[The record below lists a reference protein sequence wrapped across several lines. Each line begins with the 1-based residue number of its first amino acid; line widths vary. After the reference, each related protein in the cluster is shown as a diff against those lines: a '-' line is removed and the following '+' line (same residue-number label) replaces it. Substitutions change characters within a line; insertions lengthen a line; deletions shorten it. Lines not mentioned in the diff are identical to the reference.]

1 MARHPSDSKL
11 MSWLD
16 GAAPDL
22 DAHLA
27 DCEKC
32 AQSIDRLASAD
43 VDLRSALLS
52 VLAPPADLAERVSE
66 RLAERIQSRRDAELF
81 GSMLGI
87 PVETGRVVLDAT
99 QTS

>member
-1 MARHPSDSKL
+1 MARHPDDSKL

-16 GAAPDL
+16 GVAPEL

-32 AQSIDRLASAD
+32 AQSIDRLAGAD
-43 VDLRSALLS
+43 ADLRSALLS
-52 VLAPPADLAERVSE
+52 VLAPPDDLAERVSQ
-66 RLAERIQSRRDAELF
+66 RLAVRIQARRDAELF

-87 PVETGRVVLDAT
+87 PMEAGRVVLDSADP
-99 QTS
+99 S